1 MTPSNL
7 WQSQANIKFSE
18 LQYSLRWVVYV
29 SIDHFLTET
38 LCLKMQAFW
47 FLSRIRRYLYEVTK
61 QTTFLSVNNVHCN
74 FPKNFARFHL
84 YFQTKKNS
92 IVEGLVP
99 RFKNWCVQSHLRALE
114 LKHGPALSKALNWIK
129 TCVICL
135 HGVVYWPRGAWFDS
149 FKFFCSFFL
158 ANGDMHSNC
167 LLMEGWE
174 VCEVLFNLKIRSAD
188 K

>member
-18 LQYSLRWVVYV
+18 IQYSLRWVVYV

-38 LCLKMQAFW
+38 LCHKMQAFW

-74 FPKNFARFHL
+74 FPENFARFHL

-149 FKFFCSFFL
+149 FKFFCSFF
-158 ANGDMHSNC
+158 
-167 LLMEGWE
+167 
-174 VCEVLFNLKIRSAD
+174 
-188 K
+188 